1 MELTQAL
8 ELTEQSASPKVAD
21 DVSTTSGKVPHDPP
35 ATASGLPTST
45 ATTSSSVTI
54 NVNPVVGSPNLKIAS
69 DGHGGTLI
77 TDPRAPTTTPDAT
90 VTPVA
95 QTPTLIATEVTADQR
110 SVTLATV
117 DEAPAVALN
126 TAVAVAVALN
136 TAVADPDGGKMSSFT
151 LSGDDTAGLRGDDSV
166 QP

>member
-8 ELTEQSASPKVAD
+8 ELTESNRPAPSWLM
-21 DVSTTSGKVPHDPP
+21 TS
-35 ATASGLPTST
+35 TST
-45 ATTSSSVTI
+45 ASSSA
-54 NVNPVVGSPNLKIAS
+54 VGSPNLKIAS

-77 TDPRAPTTTPDAT
+77 TNPPAPTTTPDAT

-126 TAVAVAVALN
+126 TAVAVALN
-136 TAVADPDGGKMSSFT
+136 TAVADPDGGKM
-151 LSGDDTAGLRGDDSV
+151 
-166 QP
+166 